1 MAPLEKLV
9 VVRPLALGAGAAVL
23 PLAAFAAAMVVSLAF
38 ATWTLVPAAE
48 STHAFMSVS
57 VIRLTLSA
65 FAFAAATV
73 GLAESAAD
81 FFGGATNVVN
91 CADAGAGASIVA
103 AENKRAVV
111 T

>member
-1 MAPLEKLV
+1 
-9 VVRPLALGAGAAVL
+9 
-23 PLAAFAAAMVVSLAF
+23 
-38 ATWTLVPAAE
+38 
-48 STHAFMSVS
+48 MSVS
-57 VIRLTLSA
+57 VMRLTLSA

-73 GLAESAAD
+73 GLAESAAA

-91 CADAGAGASIVA
+91 CADTGAGVSTVA

>member
-1 MAPLEKLV
+1 LEKVV
-9 VVRPLALGAGAAVL
+9 VVRPLAFGAGAAVL

-57 VIRLTLSA
+57 VMRLTLSA

-73 GLAESAAD
+73 GFAESAAA

-91 CADAGAGASIVA
+91 CADRRAGASSVA
-103 AENKRAVV
+103 AENRIAVV
-111 T
+111 A

>member
-1 MAPLEKLV
+1 LEKVV

-57 VIRLTLSA
+57 VMRLTLSA

-73 GLAESAAD
+73 GLAESAAA

-91 CADAGAGASIVA
+91 CADTGAALSIA